1 MRTIHA
7 GACGLLF
14 AALALSQ
21 HATAEQAS
29 ASNPEALDAV
39 LVFGRQANLLGS
51 AISASQGVVGT
62 GELAERPRLRSGD
75 LVEYIPGMVAT
86 QHSGSG
92 KANQYFLRG
101 FNLDH
106 GTDFASFVDGM
117 PVNLRSHGHG
127 QGYSDLNFLIPE
139 LVEELEYRKGTWH
152 ADVGDFSSAG
162 SASFRLAEILEG
174 QRLRFSAGEHGYL
187 RALASGGLGDAS
199 GSLVYGLETQAYD
212 GPWSD
217 IDEDVRKRNLVLKG
231 ALDLAGGRAHLS
243 LMSYHNRWNSP
254 DQIPLRAIDSG
265 LIDARGS
272 LDQDLG
278 GISSRSSLAAGW
290 RGYLAGGEFEAAAY
304 AIDYDLRLWS
314 NFTYFLDDP
323 LGGDEFRQRDR
334 RRVTGFHLQDAWT
347 GERWRWRVGL
357 SGQRDDIAA
366 VGLCRSIDRECVRD
380 IRRDRVDERSL
391 ALWSDLEYRFGAS
404 LRGYLGW
411 RHDRYD
417 FDVDAI
423 EGANSGRADA
433 SINSPKASL
442 VYTAHPDLE
451 LYLSWGRGFHS
462 NDARGTVLG
471 VDPVSGEPADP
482 VTPLA
487 RSHGSEIGARWYL
500 SQRLHATLAAWRLE
514 LDSELLYVGDAGT
527 TEASRPSERRG
538 AELGLYWFASERS
551 SAELEIEYT
560 DARFADADPAGRE
573 IPGAVP
579 LTIAAGWNQR
589 FAGGWDATLRWRHVG
604 GYPLIEDDSERAEGS
619 DLVNLRIGR
628 QLGDWRVDAEILNLL
643 DAEDRDIEYL
653 YASRLPGEP
662 AAGIEDRHFHAFEPR
677 TLRLTVSRDF

>member
-1 MRTIHA
+1 MQIKSLLWVLLASQLPWPVLA
-7 GACGLLF
+7 GE
-14 AALALSQ
+14 
-21 HATAEQAS
+21 AEPPE
-29 ASNPEALDAV
+29 PEALDAV
-39 LVFGRQANLLGS
+39 LVLGRQANLIGE
-51 AISASQGVVGT
+51 ATSASEGVIGP
-62 GELAERPRLRSGD
+62 GELAERPRLRAGD
-75 LVEYIPGMVAT
+75 LIEYVPGMVAT

-106 GTDFASFVDGM
+106 GTDFATFVDGM

-139 LVEELEYRKGTWH
+139 LVEELAYRKGTWH
-152 ADVGDFSSAG
+152 AEVGDFSSAG
-162 SASFRLAEILEG
+162 SAEFRLADMLER
-174 QRLRFSAGEHGYL
+174 QDLRVSAGEHGYL
-187 RALASGGLGDAS
+187 RTLASGGLGDS
-199 GSLVYGLETQAYD
+199 TRSLVYGLETQAYD

-254 DQIPLRAIDSG
+254 DQIPLRAIERG

-278 GISSRSSLAAGW
+278 GISSRSSLAGGW
-290 RGYLAGGEFEAAAY
+290 RGELGGGEFEAGAY
-304 AIDYDLRLWS
+304 LIDYDLRLWS

-323 LGGDEFRQRDR
+323 LGGDEFRQRDA
-334 RRVTGFHLQDAWT
+334 RRVSGLHAQDSWS
-347 GERWRWRVGL
+347 GERWRWRVGM
-357 SGQRDDIAA
+357 SGQRDDVAA
-366 VGLCRSIDRECVRD
+366 VGLCRSRDRECVRD
-380 IRRDRVDERSL
+380 IRRDRVDQRSL
-391 ALWSDLEYRFGAS
+391 ALWSDVEYRFGER

-411 RHDRYD
+411 RHDRHD
-417 FDVDAI
+417 FEVDAI
-423 EGANSGRADA
+423 ESANSGRADA

-462 NDARGTVLG
+462 NDARGTVLR
-471 VDPVSGEPADP
+471 VDPVSGDPADP

-487 RSHGSEIGARWYL
+487 RSRGSEIGARWYL
-500 SQRLHATLAAWRLE
+500 SQRLHATFAAWRLD

-538 AELGLYWFASERS
+538 AELGLYWFANERS
-551 SAELEIEYT
+551 NAELEIEYT
-560 DARFADADPAGRE
+560 DARFTDADPAGRE

-589 FAGGWDATLRWRHVG
+589 FEGGWDATLRWRHVG
-604 GYPLIEDDSERAEGS
+604 GYPLIEDDSQRAGGS
-619 DLVNLRIGR
+619 NLVNLRIGR
-628 QLGDWRVDAEILNLL
+628 RLGGWRVDAELLNLL
-643 DAEDRDIEYL
+643 DSEDRDIEYW

-662 AAGIEDRHFHAFEPR
+662 AAGVEDHHFHVFEPR
-677 TLRLTVSRDF
+677 TLRLTLGREF

>member
-1 MRTIHA
+1 MHRTLA
-7 GACGLLF
+7 GVCVLLL
-14 AALALSQ
+14 AATSIDVLSAQ
-21 HATAEQAS
+21 TPS
-29 ASNPEALDAV
+29 DPEALDAV
-39 LVFGRQANLLGS
+39 FVFGRQANLLGA
-51 AISASQGVVGT
+51 AISASEGVVGP

-75 LVEYIPGMVAT
+75 LVEYVPGMVAT

-139 LVEELEYRKGTWH
+139 LVEELAYRKGTWH
-152 ADVGDFSSAG
+152 AEVGDFSSAG
-162 SASFRLAEILEG
+162 SVNFRLAETLER

-187 RALASGGLGDAS
+187 RGLASGGFGSAAR
-199 GSLVYGLETQAYD
+199 SLVYGLETQTYD

-217 IDEDVRKRNLVLKG
+217 IEEDVRKRNLVLKG
-231 ALDLAGGRAHLS
+231 AADLAGGRGYLS
-243 LMSYHNRWNSP
+243 LMSYHNRWNAP
-254 DQIPLRAIDSG
+254 DQIPQRAIDTG
-265 LIDARGS
+265 LIDALGS
-272 LDQDLG
+272 LDRDLG
-278 GISSRSSLAAGW
+278 GVSSRSSLAAGW
-290 RGYLAGGEFEAAAY
+290 SGALAGGEFEAGAY

-323 LGGDEFRQRDR
+323 VIGDEFRQRDR
-334 RRVTGFHLQDAWT
+334 RRVTGFHVRDSFE
-347 GERWRWRVGL
+347 GERWRWRVGIA
-357 SGQRDDIAA
+357 GQRDDIGA
-366 VGLCRSIDRECVRD
+366 VGLCRSVARECVRD

-391 ALWSDLEYRFGAS
+391 ALWSDFEYRFGER

-417 FDVDAI
+417 FEVDAI
-423 EGANSGRADA
+423 EAANSGSRDA
-433 SINSPKASL
+433 SIGSPKASL
-442 VYTAHPDLE
+442 AYVAHPSLE

-462 NDARGTVLG
+462 NDARGTVLRI
-471 VDPVSGEPADP
+471 DPVSGDPADP
-482 VTPLA
+482 VTPLV
-487 RSHGSEIGARWYL
+487 RSRGSEIGARWYL
-500 SQRLHATLAAWRLE
+500 SQRLHATLATWRLD

-538 AELGLYWFASERS
+538 AELGLYWFASEAY

-560 DARFADADPAGRE
+560 DARFGNADPAGRE

-579 LTIAAGWNQR
+579 LTIAAGWNAH
-589 FAGGWDATLRWRHVG
+589 FDGGWDATLRWRHVG
-604 GYPLIEDDSERAEGS
+604 GYPLIEDDSQRAEGS
-619 DLVNLRIGR
+619 DLVNLRVGR
-628 QLGDWRVDAEILNLL
+628 QLGDWRIDAELLNLL
-643 DAEDRDIEYL
+643 DADDRDIEYF

-662 AAGIEDRHFHAFEPR
+662 ADGVEDRHFHAFEPR
-677 TLRLTVSRDF
+677 ALRLTVSREF